1 MYDVMEVMEQ
11 VHVLIIVHD
20 YQVMQNGLV
29 MQRRIVVVGDVSRDI
44 QNMEIHVKKI
54 VQYVEQLYIM
64 ENQEH
69 VMQMMIRHDHVVQN
83 QENVMMERHHE
94 LLDILIVI
102 MDVKNHGIM
111 SI

>member
-1 MYDVMEVMEQ
+1 
-11 VHVLIIVHD
+11 
-20 YQVMQNGLV
+20 
-29 MQRRIVVVGDVSRDI
+29 
-44 QNMEIHVKKI
+44 MEIHVKKI

-69 VMQMMIRHDHVVQN
+69 VMQMMIRPDHVVQS

>member
-1 MYDVMEVMEQ
+1 
-11 VHVLIIVHD
+11 
-20 YQVMQNGLV
+20 
-29 MQRRIVVVGDVSRDI
+29 
-44 QNMEIHVKKI
+44 
-54 VQYVEQLYIM
+54 M

-69 VMQMMIRHDHVVQN
+69 VMQMMIRPDHVVQS